1 MKTKLFTVL
10 LLSSLAVSANAEVQ
24 QSAENQDMKNKMQ
37 EIMNQYNIKITPEM
51 LQEHQAK
58 VEEMMNKSLTK
69 LKESEK
75 FKELS
80 QLQEVENLMATYE
93 KLMST
98 EIKNEDIKK
107 MMENLKQLIESKYSS
122 ALQQYNS
129 NESFSSLDQ
138 KQLVEFFNKALPE
151 GSQLPTDGNLT
162 ANIAQQSYE
171 ILKNKQ
177 ISDPQLAQWKE
188 KLEQMIEK
196 SPLITKTN

>member
-129 NESFSSLDQ
+129 KEGFSSLDQ
-138 KQLVEFFNKALPE
+138 KQLAEFFNKALPE

>member
-51 LQEHQAK
+51 IQEHQAK

-129 NESFSSLDQ
+129 NEGFSSLDQ

-151 GSQLPTDGNLT
+151 GNQLSTDGNLT